1 MPIEN
6 INIYKE
12 DYSEIKEI
20 LIREKKILDAKLIV
34 LIDKSGQPIVTTDS
48 ANIDLMGVCSLIAA
62 DYAATNHLA
71 TLVGEIGF
79 STLSHQGINNNILI
93 QLVNERFILA
103 IITKKTTPF
112 GRMKVQAVNVS
123 VELKD
128 VFIKIENKMKRSNGL
143 KENEK
148 EFSEIEIGETL
159 DDFFEQFK

>member
-6 INIYKE
+6 LNIYKE

-20 LIREKKILDAKLIV
+20 LVKEKKLLDAKIII

-48 ANIDLMGVCSLIAA
+48 TNIDLMGVCSLIAA

-79 STLSHQGINNNILI
+79 TTLSHQGVNNNILI

-128 VFIKIENKMKRSNGL
+128 VFKKIENKMIRNSAMKT
-143 KENEK
+143 KEK
-148 EFSEIEIGETL
+148 EFSDFEIGETL